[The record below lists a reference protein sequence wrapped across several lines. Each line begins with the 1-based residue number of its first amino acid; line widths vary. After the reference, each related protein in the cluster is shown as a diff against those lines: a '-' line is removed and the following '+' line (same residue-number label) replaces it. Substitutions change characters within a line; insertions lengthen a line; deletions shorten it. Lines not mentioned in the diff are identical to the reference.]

1 MSTQTTNHYMKG
13 AFILTIAAFIVKIL
27 SVVYRVPY
35 QNIVGDIGFYIYQQ
49 VYPIYG
55 VGMILATSGFPVI
68 ISKLAAEDGTG
79 QRAYLAHRMQAALIT
94 LLFVGIGL
102 FCCFF
107 FGASLIAHWMG
118 DPQLT
123 ALIQMTAFM
132 FLLLPFLS
140 ISRGYFQSTGDMR
153 PTATSQVIE
162 QTVRVVIIMMS
173 AIILTFNGHSLYEV
187 GTGAIAGSLIGGVIG
202 VGILLMYMVKR
213 KTYSLFFIKGLSW
226 KKLYTT
232 AQIVLVHGA
241 VFCLSGMVLI
251 LFQFVDSFSIF
262 SLLRNSGIEIEEAKA
277 LKGIF
282 DRGQP
287 LIQLGTVVASS
298 FSLAL
303 VPIVTAAWMK
313 DDEQT
318 IQIRSGSALKI
329 TLVIAVGAT
338 IGLINI
344 MKPTNTML
352 FANDQGSAVLS
363 VLSIS
368 ILFSS
373 LILICTGI
381 LQALGQVFIVGKYI
395 LIGLIVKII
404 GNYIGVAL
412 LGTMGASLSTVIG
425 LALTAILSIRKLQ
438 TRVSILL
445 PTIRNLLPSICLAAL
460 GMTLVL
466 QLWLFLFSFFEVG
479 RLIST
484 VLSLSSVVLGAGVYL
499 WIILKSGSL
508 TEEELSFF
516 PFSSR
521 LNHLNSNR
529 K

>member
-1 MSTQTTNHYMKG
+1 MPTQPTNQYMKG

-27 SVVYRVPY
+27 SAVYRVPY

-55 VGMILATSGFPVI
+55 IGMILATAGFPVI

-79 QRAYLAHRMQAALIT
+79 KREFLAHRMQAALIT
-94 LLFVGIGL
+94 LLFVGIVL
-102 FCCFF
+102 FSCFF
-107 FGASLIAHWMG
+107 FGASLIAQWMG
-118 DPQLT
+118 DSQLT
-123 ALIQMTAFM
+123 SLIQMTAFM

-140 ISRGYFQSTGDMR
+140 ISRGYFQSTGDML
-153 PTATSQVIE
+153 PTATSQVAE
-162 QTVRVVIIMMS
+162 QTVRVLIIMMA
-173 AIILTFNGHSLYEV
+173 AIMLTRRGYSLYDV
-187 GTGAIAGSLIGGVIG
+187 GTVAIAGSFIGGAIG
-202 VGILLMYMVKR
+202 VGILLVYMIKR
-213 KTYSLFFIKGLSW
+213 KTYFLFFIKGLSW

-232 AQIVLVHGA
+232 AQIVLIHGA

-251 LFQFVDSFSIF
+251 LFQFVDSFSIY
-262 SLLRNSGIEIEEAKA
+262 SLLTNLGVEIDEAKA

-318 IQIRSGSALKI
+318 IRMRTASAMKI
-329 TLVIAVGAT
+329 TLVVAIGAT

-352 FANDQGSAVLS
+352 FANEQGSAVLS
-363 VLSIS
+363 VLAVS

-381 LQALGQVFIVGKYI
+381 LQALGQVLVVGKYI
-395 LIGLIVKII
+395 LVGLIIKII
-404 GNYIGVAL
+404 GNYIAVPL
-412 LGTMGASLSTVIG
+412 WGTMGASLSTVIG
-425 LALTAILSIRKLQ
+425 LAVMAMLFIWQLHK
-438 TRVSILL
+438 RVSIL
-445 PTIRNLLPSICLAAL
+445 PTIRKVLPSIGLAAL

-466 QLWLFLFSFFEVG
+466 QLWLFLFSFWEGG
-479 RLIST
+479 RFISAA
-484 VLSLSSVVLGAGVYL
+484 LSLSSVVLGASVYL
-499 WIILKSGSL
+499 GIILKNGSL

-516 PFSSR
+516 PFSSK
-521 LNHLNSNR
+521 LNRFNSNR